1 MLPLVVTLIYTD
13 ISSEHHQLLVK
24 GLFIYMNYKL
34 NI

>member
-13 ISSEHHQLLVK
+13 ISSEHQLLVK
-24 GLFIYMNYKL
+24 GSFIYINYKL